1 MSPSKKP
8 VFRTAFS
15 LLLLLLSQSFASA
28 QGFRYLEV
36 KVVDPDGKPM
46 PDVSVEID
54 LNGMAFPMPT
64 DDEGIVSFNVPEKGR
79 TKVTIK
85 QDGYMAQGV
94 SWNEGEK
101 VPDTFTFPMKKGV
114 PIGGIVHDEQGQPIE
129 GVKIEGI
136 MIVNGT
142 SEMPGNGQVVPYLG
156 GELATTDKDGRWKL
170 NSAPEE
176 KVELQLRFTHPQYVS
191 DTGYGYRGGTWEELR
206 SLEKIVVM
214 EKGISV
220 AGTVTDPDGNP
231 VAGAKVGL
239 GADYIQEEMKA
250 TTDAQGKYVLSN
262 MLPGHNTLTI
272 FSNSFAPQ
280 MRPVSV
286 SKEMKPEDFQ
296 LKLGKPVTFFV
307 TDPDGKPVPGVGIAA
322 DTWQGCRAL
331 MSLSTRGSTD
341 ADGKWTW
348 QHAPDELVQS
358 DLFRTG
364 YMSVR
369 GKEFGPQADP
379 HAITMNKA
387 LKVTGKVVDAVTG
400 VPVPKFSVIQG
411 QKLNSTSQPVYWE
424 RYNTTEGK
432 DGNFT
437 MEFSEPRDEGYLV
450 RIEVVGYRPGISRE
464 FKDTEGDVTLEFK
477 MIKGMGPS
485 GVVKNPDGSSAEG
498 VEVVMATV
506 GDQQAYI
513 RNGLED
519 QQETIST
526 KTDADGK
533 FELPYPET
541 DFLLI
546 CLGKSGWMQIEGTS
560 DSKPFELTL
569 EPWAVVEGKFL
580 RGDQPIGNQEIRLN
594 FNDPYVQDR
603 PRAYWHYD
611 AKTDAD
617 GSFRFERV
625 RAGDAT
631 VNRDMKYAEAQS
643 SWMNTSTH
651 STVVSLEA
659 GETASIILGGKG
671 RTVTGQLT
679 APKSYAEP
687 VAWQMGAIQMH
698 PGAVRQQ
705 QSPAGFFEAI
715 GRAIAGSPGPQPQ
728 QAPTPRPEGP
738 QRNYGSVIDSNGWF
752 EFFAVEPGTYQLNL
766 QMYGLK
772 ANERDYN
779 NRVTLNVPVTVP
791 EGPDDEPVD
800 LGSFEIT
807 IPEQKP
813 APPQPNATIRLVPSA
828 Q

>member
-1 MSPSKKP
+1 MNIKTFHSL
-8 VFRTAFS
+8 VGMLG
-15 LLLLLLSQSFASA
+15 LLLLTSLASA

-36 KVVDPDGKPM
+36 KVVDPDGKPV
-46 PDVSVEID
+46 PDVAVEID

-85 QDGYMAQGV
+85 HDGYMAQGV

-101 VPDTFTFPMKKGV
+101 VPDTFTFPMKIGV

-136 MIVNGT
+136 MIVEGT

-156 GELATTDKDGRWKL
+156 GELATTDKEGKWKL

-176 KVELQLRFTHPQYVS
+176 KVELQLRITHPQYVS
-191 DTGYGYRGGTWEELR
+191 DSGYSYRGGTWEELR

-220 AGTVTDPDGNP
+220 AGTVTDPDGKP
-231 VAGAKVGL
+231 VAGAKLGL
-239 GADYIQEEMKA
+239 GADYIQSEMIA
-250 TTDAQGKYVLSN
+250 TTDAQGKYILSN
-262 MLPGHNTLTI
+262 MLPGPNTLTV

-280 MRPVSV
+280 MRQVSV

-296 LKLGKPVTFFV
+296 LKPGRPVTFLV
-307 TDPDGKPVPGVGIAA
+307 TDPDGKPVSGVGIAA

-331 MSLSTRGSTD
+331 MSLAQRGSTD
-341 ADGKWTW
+341 AEGKWTW
-348 QHAPDELVQS
+348 QHAPDEQVQS
-358 DLFRTG
+358 DLFCRG

-369 GKEFGPQADP
+369 GKEFGPQAEP
-379 HAITMNKA
+379 HEITMNKA

-411 QKLNSTSQPVYWE
+411 QKWNSTNQPIYWE

-437 MEFSEPRDEGYLV
+437 MEFGEPREGGYLV
-450 RIEVVGYRPGISRE
+450 RVEVVGYRPGISRE
-464 FKDTEGDVTLEFK
+464 IKDSEGEVTLEFK
-477 MIKGMGPS
+477 MVKGVGPG
-485 GVVKNPDGSSAEG
+485 GVVKNPDGSPAEG

-526 KTDADGK
+526 KTDAEGK

-546 CLGKSGWMQIEGTS
+546 CLGKAGWFQMEGTAE
-560 DSKPFELTL
+560 SKPFELTL

-580 RGDQPIGNQEIRLN
+580 RGDQPIGNQEIRLY
-594 FNDPYVQDR
+594 FQDRYVQDR
-603 PRAYWHYD
+603 PRAYWHYN
-611 AKTDAD
+611 TTSDAD
-617 GSFRFERV
+617 GNFRFERV
-625 RAGDAT
+625 RAGDAS
-631 VNRDMKYAEAQS
+631 VGREMKYAEAQS
-643 SWMNTSTH
+643 SWMNTTTH
-651 STVVSLEA
+651 STMVSLEA
-659 GETASIILGGKG
+659 GETAKIILGGEG

-679 APKSYAEP
+679 APRGYTEP
-687 VAWQMGAIQMH
+687 VAWQMGAIQMMPTTGAVH
-698 PGAVRQQ
+698 PG
-705 QSPAGFFEAI
+705 SPAGFFEAI
-715 GRAIAGSPGPQPQ
+715 GRAIAGSSGPRPP

-738 QRNYGSVIDSNGWF
+738 QRNYGSVIDNNGRF

-772 ANERDYN
+772 ANQRDYN
-779 NRVTLNVPVTVP
+779 NRITLNVPVTVP
-791 EGPDDEPVD
+791 KGSDDEPID

-813 APPQPNATIRLVPSA
+813 ATPQPTATIQLMPSA